1 MGYLL
6 RHLTVALLSLVFCAR
21 GWVPLTRSSRA
32 CVPLRA
38 QLPNGAQS
46 TTYTADAWDRDLF
59 AALGYDDEKTDLQT
73 QSPALTKEEEMLLRE
88 ARFHVRSFTAKAI
101 YSLVKEIQR
110 MKDSRFGKGEAPLT
124 WKSIRKAAMQ
134 TRLDLGKEDI
144 KREEAL
150 RLFIRNTLRKKL
162 EDLNVSPEAFFRAA
176 DVNSPEWR
184 VCRKR
189 GLEEEEKASLQKDCF
204 VELGSSAE
212 IVARLNGIILPA
224 SMGEQLLTAYE
235 ECKDVILKLEPLLKR
250 DEERGLLRLTST
262 HLAETGGEVSKGPSR
277 PRAARSNRS
286 GPKKTYEVPPRQ
298 EGRI

>member
-1 MGYLL
+1 
-6 RHLTVALLSLVFCAR
+6 
-21 GWVPLTRSSRA
+21 
-32 CVPLRA
+32 
-38 QLPNGAQS
+38 
-46 TTYTADAWDRDLF
+46 
-59 AALGYDDEKTDLQT
+59 
-73 QSPALTKEEEMLLRE
+73 
-88 ARFHVRSFTAKAI
+88 VRSFTAKAI

-110 MKDSRFGKGEAPLT
+110 MKDSRFGKDETPLT
-124 WKSIRKAAMQ
+124 WKSIRKAASQ
-134 TRLDLGKEDI
+134 TRLDLGKENI

-162 EDLNVSPEAFFRAA
+162 EELGVSPEAFFRAA

-189 GLEEEEKASLQKDCF
+189 GKTGNEDEEATLQRDCF

-212 IVARLNGIILPA
+212 IVARLNQIVFPA

-235 ECKDVILKLEPLLKR
+235 ECKDVILKLEPILKR
-250 DEERGLLRLTST
+250 DEERALLRLTST
-262 HLAETGGEVSKGPSR
+262 HLAGGEGGVGGKGPAR

-286 GPKKTYEVPPRQ
+286 GPKKTYEVLRQ